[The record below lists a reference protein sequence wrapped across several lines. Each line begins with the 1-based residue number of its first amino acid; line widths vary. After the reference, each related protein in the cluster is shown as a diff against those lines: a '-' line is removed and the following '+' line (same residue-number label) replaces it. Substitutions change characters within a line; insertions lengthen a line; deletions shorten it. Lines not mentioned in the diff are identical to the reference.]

1 MRRRFVIA
9 RLATEATDLLA
20 LSCRH
25 CYGGIESAEQHVVD
39 DPAPDDRLI
48 RRRAQATLAVDRR
61 SNDRSGL
68 VLVPAAERAVAFLAQ
83 GQEHARDLVALID
96 A

>member
-48 RRRAQATLAVDRR
+48 RR